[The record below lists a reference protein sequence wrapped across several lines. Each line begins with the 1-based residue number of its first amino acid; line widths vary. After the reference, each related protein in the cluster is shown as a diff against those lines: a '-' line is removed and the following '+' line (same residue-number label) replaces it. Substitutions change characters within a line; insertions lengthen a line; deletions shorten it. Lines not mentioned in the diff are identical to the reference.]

1 MVKGRGIMQKLKI
14 YYAHSMLSYNT
25 NKERNELSWLKKN
38 FSEIVNPKKFGYTDM
53 DLYLEEVKKC
63 DGLIFSEYKDMIG
76 KGIHAEL
83 ILALQKGMFTRRLRK
98 AYGRYRL
105 YKVKKIIVV
114 NPNKWKFYAKVT

>member
-1 MVKGRGIMQKLKI
+1 MQKLKI

-38 FSEIVNPKKFGYTDM
+38 FSEIVNSKKFGYTDM